1 MEESLRR
8 TAYQNNQFRFNNFQ
22 QENNNY
28 QTLRKNKSRDTL
40 INNQKRQKLKNA
52 LMDRF
57 QRIFGVNANFN
68 IINYEVENFLSQTN
82 LTENDLRILES
93 NLRKKLNIPFDSK
106 TNRNKSLNP
115 NNKTKKNKY
124 NINNNNKL
132 RTQQKNLNNN
142 VNLTMNNNNTTTKIF
157 NPFSNTAN
165 NLTNNNDSTLK
176 NSNTI
181 VLPTI
186 GKKKRGFW
194 DACDPNESRM
204 SGGSDIDNFN
214 EVRLG
219 DKLRE
224 QEMKDFEKINKEEV
238 QKKKKKNQI
247 DYSKYADEWD
257 AINMYNKKMFEEQ
270 KRLEKIKD
278 YQVKQRVKKELD
290 NQIKQKIKKEYE
302 QKLKDD
308 EFDLMEKKHLKKI
321 EELEKQ
327 KALAVKALVIKEKE
341 ERDKQL
347 KDQYIRKR
355 IDILKNKK
363 YERELVEQNKKD
375 ILEDKK
381 AAREKKEAEKRAM
394 EQTIKDNELRKK
406 ILEEQAKKEKEDDI
420 QIMKDHAAVEERKEN
435 ERRAY
440 FNRIE
445 RNANSF
451 MDSAINTVL
460 REQKEKEM
468 EEEEKLRQY
477 NEFKEKMEAEDEYNR
492 LKKIKEGKVNL
503 RNYLDKQ
510 VAYKKLQAQKEHEV
524 DVAQGK
530 VWDKDV
536 KIYNA
541 HEKEVKKIIREM
553 NIRNLKALDEQV
565 KMGKQNVDHGMSE
578 LEKAMN
584 RDILEKAYEME

>member
-1 MEESLRR
+1 L
-8 TAYQNNQFRFNNFQ
+8 
-22 QENNNY
+22 
-28 QTLRKNKSRDTL
+28 
-40 INNQKRQKLKNA
+40 
-52 LMDRF
+52 
-57 QRIFGVNANFN
+57 GVP
-68 IINYEVENFLSQTN
+68 
-82 LTENDLRILES
+82 LES
-93 NLRKKLNIPFDSK
+93 R
-106 TNRNKSLNP
+106 TNRNKSLNQT
-115 NNKTKKNKY
+115 NKNYKSKKNKF
-124 NINNNNKL
+124 NSNNKL
-132 RTQQKNLNNN
+132 RTQQKNLSNNI
-142 VNLTMNNNNTTTKIF
+142 NLTVNNNTNKIF
-157 NPFSNTAN
+157 NPFSLNN
-165 NLTNNNDSTLK
+165 NLNDLTIDNTK

-181 VLPTI
+181 LLPTI

-204 SGGSDIDNFN
+204 SGGSDIDNFD
-214 EVRLG
+214 EARLG

-224 QEMKDFEKINKEEV
+224 QEMNDFAKIAANKEVE
-238 QKKKKKNQI
+238 KKKKKNQI

-302 QKLKDD
+302 QKLKDE

-327 KALAVKALVIKEKE
+327 KALLVKERVLKEKE

-355 IDILKNKK
+355 IDVLKNKK

-375 ILEDKK
+375 ILEDKI
-381 AAREKKEAEKRAM
+381 AAKEKKLAEKRAM
-394 EQTIKDNELRKK
+394 EQTVKDNELRKK

-468 EEEEKLRQY
+468 EEEEQLRKY
-477 NEFKEKMEAEDEYNR
+477 NEFKEKMEAEEEYNR

-510 VAYKKLQAQKEHEV
+510 VAYKKKQAEKEHEV

-536 KIYNA
+536 KIYNE

-584 RDILEKAYEME
+584 KDILDKAYEME

>member
-22 QENNNY
+22 QGTNNN

-82 LTENDLRILES
+82 LTENDLRILEA
-93 NLRKKLNIPFDSK
+93 NLRQKLNIPFESK

-115 NNKTKKNKY
+115 NNRTKKNRY
-124 NINNNNKL
+124 NNTNKL
-132 RTQQKNLNNN
+132 KTQQKNLNN
-142 VNLTMNNNNTTTKIF
+142 LTVNNNNTTNKIF
-157 NPFSNTAN
+157 NPFSNTSN
-165 NLTNNNDSTLK
+165 NLVNDNESTLK

-181 VLPTI
+181 VLPSI

-224 QEMKDFEKINKEEV
+224 QEMKDFEKIAENKEV

-302 QKLKDD
+302 QKLKDE

-327 KALAVKALVIKEKE
+327 KAEKVKALVIKEKE

-381 AAREKKEAEKRAM
+381 AAKEKKEAEKRAM

-460 REQKEKEM
+460 REQREKEM
-468 EEEEKLRQY
+468 EEEEQLRKY

-492 LKKIKEGKVNL
+492 LKRIKEGKVNL

-510 VAYKKLQAQKEHEV
+510 VAYKKLQAKKEHEI

-536 KIYNA
+536 KIYNE

-584 RDILEKAYEME
+584 RDILEKAYDME

>member
-22 QENNNY
+22 QGNNN

-57 QRIFGVNANFN
+57 QRIFGANANFN

-82 LTENDLRILES
+82 LTENDLRILEA
-93 NLRKKLNIPFDSK
+93 NLRKKLNIPFESK

-115 NNKTKKNKY
+115 NNNKTKKNRY
-124 NINNNNKL
+124 NNTNKL
-132 RTQQKNLNNN
+132 RTQQKNLSNNI
-142 VNLTMNNNNTTTKIF
+142 NLTVNSNNTTNKIF
-157 NPFSNTAN
+157 NPFSNTSN
-165 NLTNNNDSTLK
+165 NIINDNESK

-181 VLPTI
+181 ILPSI

-224 QEMKDFEKINKEEV
+224 QEMKDFEKIAENKEF

-302 QKLKDD
+302 QKLKDE

-327 KALAVKALVIKEKE
+327 KAEKVKALVIKEKE

-381 AAREKKEAEKRAM
+381 AAKEKKEAEKRAM

-460 REQKEKEM
+460 REQREKEM
-468 EEEEKLRQY
+468 EEEEQLRKY

-492 LKKIKEGKVNL
+492 LKRIKEGKVNL

-510 VAYKKLQAQKEHEV
+510 VAYKKLQAKKEHEI

-536 KIYNA
+536 KIYNE

-584 RDILEKAYEME
+584 RDILEKAYDME

>member
-1 MEESLRR
+1 
-8 TAYQNNQFRFNNFQ
+8 
-22 QENNNY
+22 
-28 QTLRKNKSRDTL
+28 
-40 INNQKRQKLKNA
+40 
-52 LMDRF
+52 
-57 QRIFGVNANFN
+57 
-68 IINYEVENFLSQTN
+68 
-82 LTENDLRILES
+82 
-93 NLRKKLNIPFDSK
+93 
-106 TNRNKSLNP
+106 
-115 NNKTKKNKY
+115 
-124 NINNNNKL
+124 
-132 RTQQKNLNNN
+132 
-142 VNLTMNNNNTTTKIF
+142 
-157 NPFSNTAN
+157 
-165 NLTNNNDSTLK
+165 
-176 NSNTI
+176 
-181 VLPTI
+181 
-186 GKKKRGFW
+186 
-194 DACDPNESRM
+194 
-204 SGGSDIDNFN
+204 
-214 EVRLG
+214 
-219 DKLRE
+219 
-224 QEMKDFEKINKEEV
+224 
-238 QKKKKKNQI
+238 
-247 DYSKYADEWD
+247 
-257 AINMYNKKMFEEQ
+257 MYNKKMFEEQ

-308 EFDLMEKKHLKKI
+308 EFNLMEKKHLQKI

-327 KALAVKALVIKEKE
+327 KAEAVKALVIKEKE

-381 AAREKKEAEKRAM
+381 AAKEKKEAEKRAM

-460 REQKEKEM
+460 REQREKEM
-468 EEEEKLRQY
+468 EEEEQLRKY

-492 LKKIKEGKVNL
+492 LKRIKEGKVNL

-510 VAYKKLQAQKEHEV
+510 VAYKKLQAKKEHEI

-536 KIYNA
+536 KIYNE

-584 RDILEKAYEME
+584 RDILEKAYDME

>member
-1 MEESLRR
+1 M
-8 TAYQNNQFRFNNFQ
+8 
-22 QENNNY
+22 
-28 QTLRKNKSRDTL
+28 
-40 INNQKRQKLKNA
+40 
-52 LMDRF
+52 
-57 QRIFGVNANFN
+57 
-68 IINYEVENFLSQTN
+68 
-82 LTENDLRILES
+82 
-93 NLRKKLNIPFDSK
+93 
-106 TNRNKSLNP
+106 
-115 NNKTKKNKY
+115 
-124 NINNNNKL
+124 
-132 RTQQKNLNNN
+132 
-142 VNLTMNNNNTTTKIF
+142 
-157 NPFSNTAN
+157 
-165 NLTNNNDSTLK
+165 
-176 NSNTI
+176 
-181 VLPTI
+181 
-186 GKKKRGFW
+186 
-194 DACDPNESRM
+194 DACEPNESRM

-224 QEMKDFEKINKEEV
+224 QEMKDFEKIAENKEF

-290 NQIKQKIKKEYE
+290 NQIQQKIKKEYE

-308 EFDLMEKKHLKKI
+308 EFNLMEKKHLQKI

-327 KALAVKALVIKEKE
+327 KAEAVKALVIKEKE

-381 AAREKKEAEKRAM
+381 AAKEKKEAEKRAM

-460 REQKEKEM
+460 REQREKEM
-468 EEEEKLRQY
+468 EEEEQLRKY

-492 LKKIKEGKVNL
+492 LKRIKEGKVNL

-510 VAYKKLQAQKEHEV
+510 VAYKKLQAKKEHEI

-536 KIYNA
+536 KIYNE

-584 RDILEKAYEME
+584 RDILEKAYDME

>member
-22 QENNNY
+22 QGTNNN

-57 QRIFGVNANFN
+57 QRIFGAKANFN

-82 LTENDLRILES
+82 LTENDLRILEA
-93 NLRKKLNIPFDSK
+93 NLRKKLNIPFESK

-115 NNKTKKNKY
+115 NNKTKKNRY
-124 NINNNNKL
+124 NNTNKL
-132 RTQQKNLNNN
+132 RTQQKNLSNNI
-142 VNLTMNNNNTTTKIF
+142 NLTVNNNNTTNKIF
-157 NPFSNTAN
+157 NPFSNTSN
-165 NLTNNNDSTLK
+165 NIVNDNESK

-181 VLPTI
+181 ILPSI

-224 QEMKDFEKINKEEV
+224 QEMKDFEKIAENKEF

-302 QKLKDD
+302 QKLKDE

-327 KALAVKALVIKEKE
+327 KAEKVKALVIKEKE

-381 AAREKKEAEKRAM
+381 AAKEKKEAEKRAM

-460 REQKEKEM
+460 REQREKEM
-468 EEEEKLRQY
+468 EEEEQLRKY

-492 LKKIKEGKVNL
+492 LKRIKEGKVNL

-510 VAYKKLQAQKEHEV
+510 VAYKKLQAKKEHEI

-536 KIYNA
+536 KIYNE

-584 RDILEKAYEME
+584 RDILEKAYDME

>member
-8 TAYQNNQFRFNNFQ
+8 TAYQNNQFRYNNFQ
-22 QENNNY
+22 QGNNIN

-57 QRIFGVNANFN
+57 QRIFGAANFN

-93 NLRKKLNIPFDSK
+93 NLRKKLGVPFDSK

-115 NNKTKKNKY
+115 NNKTKNNKF
-124 NINNNNKL
+124 NINNNKL
-132 RTQQKNLNNN
+132 RTQQKNLSNNI
-142 VNLTMNNNNTTTKIF
+142 NLTVNNNTTTNKIF
-157 NPFSNTAN
+157 NPFKND
-165 NLTNNNDSTLK
+165 LTNNNDSTLN
-176 NSNTI
+176 NSNTV

-308 EFDLMEKKHLKKI
+308 EFNLMEKKHLKKI

-327 KALAVKALVIKEKE
+327 KALALKELVKKEKE

-451 MDSAINTVL
+451 MDSAIKTVL
-460 REQKEKEM
+460 KEQKEKEM
-468 EEEEKLRQY
+468 EEEEQLRKY

-510 VAYKKLQAQKEHEV
+510 VAFKKLQAKKEHEV

-536 KIYNA
+536 KIYNE

-578 LEKAMN
+578 SEKAMN

>member
-22 QENNNY
+22 QGNNN

-57 QRIFGVNANFN
+57 QRIFGAKANFN

-82 LTENDLRILES
+82 LTENDLRILEA
-93 NLRKKLNIPFDSK
+93 NLRKKLNIPFESK

-115 NNKTKKNKY
+115 NNNKTKKNRY
-124 NINNNNKL
+124 NNTNKL
-132 RTQQKNLNNN
+132 RTQQKNLSNNI
-142 VNLTMNNNNTTTKIF
+142 NLTVNSNNTTNKIF
-157 NPFSNTAN
+157 NPFSNTSN
-165 NLTNNNDSTLK
+165 NIVNDNESTLK

-181 VLPTI
+181 ILPSI

-224 QEMKDFEKINKEEV
+224 QEMKDFEKIAENKEF

-308 EFDLMEKKHLKKI
+308 EFNLMEKKHLQKI

-327 KALAVKALVIKEKE
+327 KAEAVKALVIKEKE

-381 AAREKKEAEKRAM
+381 AAKEKKEAEKRAM

-460 REQKEKEM
+460 REQREKEM
-468 EEEEKLRQY
+468 EEEEQLRKY

-492 LKKIKEGKVNL
+492 LKRIKEGKVNL

-510 VAYKKLQAQKEHEV
+510 VAYKKLQAKKEHEI

-536 KIYNA
+536 KIYNE

-584 RDILEKAYEME
+584 RDILEKAYDME

>member
-22 QENNNY
+22 QGNNN
-28 QTLRKNKSRDTL
+28 QTLIKNKSRDTL

-57 QRIFGVNANFN
+57 QRIFGANANFN

-82 LTENDLRILES
+82 LTENDLRILEA
-93 NLRKKLNIPFDSK
+93 NLRKKLNIPFESK

-115 NNKTKKNKY
+115 NNNKTKKNRY
-124 NINNNNKL
+124 NNTNKL
-132 RTQQKNLNNN
+132 RTQQKNLSNNI
-142 VNLTMNNNNTTTKIF
+142 NLTVNNNNTTNKIF
-157 NPFSNTAN
+157 NPFSNTSN
-165 NLTNNNDSTLK
+165 NIINDNESK

-181 VLPTI
+181 ILPSI

-224 QEMKDFEKINKEEV
+224 QEMKDFEKIAENKEV

-302 QKLKDD
+302 QKLKDE

-327 KALAVKALVIKEKE
+327 KAEKVKALVIKEKE

-381 AAREKKEAEKRAM
+381 AAKEKKEAEKRAM

-460 REQKEKEM
+460 REQREKEM
-468 EEEEKLRQY
+468 EEEEQLRKY

-492 LKKIKEGKVNL
+492 LKRIKEGKVNL

-510 VAYKKLQAQKEHEV
+510 VAYKKLQAKKEHEV

-536 KIYNA
+536 KIYNE

-578 LEKAMN
+578 SEKAMN

>member
-8 TAYQNNQFRFNNFQ
+8 TAYQNNQFRYNNFQ
-22 QENNNY
+22 QGNNIN

-57 QRIFGVNANFN
+57 QRIFGAANFN

-93 NLRKKLNIPFDSK
+93 NLRKKLGVPFDSK

-115 NNKTKKNKY
+115 NNKTKNNKF
-124 NINNNNKL
+124 NINNNKL
-132 RTQQKNLNNN
+132 RTQQKNLSNNI
-142 VNLTMNNNNTTTKIF
+142 NLTVNNNTTTNKIF
-157 NPFSNTAN
+157 NPFKND
-165 NLTNNNDSTLK
+165 LTNNNDSTLN
-176 NSNTI
+176 NSNTV

-308 EFDLMEKKHLKKI
+308 EFNLMEKKHLKKI

-327 KALAVKALVIKEKE
+327 KALALKELVKKEKE

-460 REQKEKEM
+460 REQREKEM
-468 EEEEKLRQY
+468 EEEEQLRKY

-510 VAYKKLQAQKEHEV
+510 VAFKKLQAKKEHEV

-536 KIYNA
+536 KIYNE

-578 LEKAMN
+578 SEKAMN

>member
-22 QENNNY
+22 QGTNNN

-82 LTENDLRILES
+82 LTENDLRILEA
-93 NLRKKLNIPFDSK
+93 NLRKKLNIPFESK

-115 NNKTKKNKY
+115 NNRTKKNRY
-124 NINNNNKL
+124 NNTNKL
-132 RTQQKNLNNN
+132 KTQQKNLNN
-142 VNLTMNNNNTTTKIF
+142 LTVNNNNTTNKIF
-157 NPFSNTAN
+157 NPFSNTSN
-165 NLTNNNDSTLK
+165 NLVNDNESTLK

-181 VLPTI
+181 VLPSI

-224 QEMKDFEKINKEEV
+224 QEMKDFEKIAENKEF

-302 QKLKDD
+302 QKLKDE

-327 KALAVKALVIKEKE
+327 KAEKVKALVIKEKE

-381 AAREKKEAEKRAM
+381 AAKEKKEAEKRAM

-460 REQKEKEM
+460 REQREKEM
-468 EEEEKLRQY
+468 EEEEQLRKY

-492 LKKIKEGKVNL
+492 LKRIKEGKVNL

-510 VAYKKLQAQKEHEV
+510 VAYKKLQAKKEHEI

-536 KIYNA
+536 KIYNE

-584 RDILEKAYEME
+584 RDILEKAYDME

>member
-22 QENNNY
+22 QGTNNN

-82 LTENDLRILES
+82 LTENDLRILEA
-93 NLRKKLNIPFDSK
+93 NLRQKLNIPFESK

-115 NNKTKKNKY
+115 NNRTKKNRY
-124 NINNNNKL
+124 NNTNKL
-132 RTQQKNLNNN
+132 KTQQKNLNNN
-142 VNLTMNNNNTTTKIF
+142 INLTVNNNNTTNKIF
-157 NPFSNTAN
+157 NPFSNTSN
-165 NLTNNNDSTLK
+165 NLVNDNESTLK

-181 VLPTI
+181 VLPSI

-224 QEMKDFEKINKEEV
+224 QEMKDFEKIAENKEV

-302 QKLKDD
+302 QKLKDE

-327 KALAVKALVIKEKE
+327 KAEKVKALVIKEKE

-381 AAREKKEAEKRAM
+381 AAKEKKEAEKRAM

-460 REQKEKEM
+460 REQREKEM
-468 EEEEKLRQY
+468 EEEEQLRKY

-492 LKKIKEGKVNL
+492 LKRIKEGKVNL

-510 VAYKKLQAQKEHEV
+510 VAYKKLQAKKEHEI

-536 KIYNA
+536 KIYNE

-584 RDILEKAYEME
+584 RDILEKAYDME

>member
-1 MEESLRR
+1 
-8 TAYQNNQFRFNNFQ
+8 
-22 QENNNY
+22 
-28 QTLRKNKSRDTL
+28 
-40 INNQKRQKLKNA
+40 
-52 LMDRF
+52 
-57 QRIFGVNANFN
+57 
-68 IINYEVENFLSQTN
+68 
-82 LTENDLRILES
+82 
-93 NLRKKLNIPFDSK
+93 
-106 TNRNKSLNP
+106 
-115 NNKTKKNKY
+115 
-124 NINNNNKL
+124 
-132 RTQQKNLNNN
+132 
-142 VNLTMNNNNTTTKIF
+142 
-157 NPFSNTAN
+157 
-165 NLTNNNDSTLK
+165 
-176 NSNTI
+176 
-181 VLPTI
+181 
-186 GKKKRGFW
+186 
-194 DACDPNESRM
+194 M

-224 QEMKDFEKINKEEV
+224 QEMKDFEKIAENKEV

-302 QKLKDD
+302 QKLKDE

-327 KALAVKALVIKEKE
+327 KAEKVKALVIKEKE

-381 AAREKKEAEKRAM
+381 AAKEKKEAEKRAM

-460 REQKEKEM
+460 REQREKEM
-468 EEEEKLRQY
+468 EEEEQLRKY

-492 LKKIKEGKVNL
+492 LKRIKEGKVNL

-510 VAYKKLQAQKEHEV
+510 VAYKKLQAKKEHEI

-536 KIYNA
+536 KIYNE

-584 RDILEKAYEME
+584 RDILEKAYDME

>member
-22 QENNNY
+22 QGNNN

-40 INNQKRQKLKNA
+40 ISNQKRQKLKNA

-57 QRIFGVNANFN
+57 QRIFGANANFN

-82 LTENDLRILES
+82 LTENDLRILEA
-93 NLRKKLNIPFDSK
+93 NLRKKLNIPFESK

-115 NNKTKKNKY
+115 NNNKTKKNRY
-124 NINNNNKL
+124 NNTNKL
-132 RTQQKNLNNN
+132 RTQQKNLSNNI
-142 VNLTMNNNNTTTKIF
+142 NLTVNNNNTTNKIF
-157 NPFSNTAN
+157 NPFSNTSN
-165 NLTNNNDSTLK
+165 NIVNDNESK

-181 VLPTI
+181 ILPSI

-224 QEMKDFEKINKEEV
+224 QEMKDFEKIAENKEF

-308 EFDLMEKKHLKKI
+308 EFNLMEKKHLQKI

-327 KALAVKALVIKEKE
+327 KAEAVKALVIKEKE

-381 AAREKKEAEKRAM
+381 AAKEKKEAEKRAM

-460 REQKEKEM
+460 REQREKEM
-468 EEEEKLRQY
+468 EEEEQLRKY

-492 LKKIKEGKVNL
+492 LKRIKEGKVNL

-510 VAYKKLQAQKEHEV
+510 VAYKKLQAKKEHEI

-536 KIYNA
+536 KIYNE

-584 RDILEKAYEME
+584 RDILEKAYDME

>member
-8 TAYQNNQFRFNNFQ
+8 TAYQNNQFRYNNFQ
-22 QENNNY
+22 QGNNIN

-57 QRIFGVNANFN
+57 QRIFGAANFN

-93 NLRKKLNIPFDSK
+93 NLRKKLGVPFDSK

-115 NNKTKKNKY
+115 NNKTKNNKF
-124 NINNNNKL
+124 NINNNKL
-132 RTQQKNLNNN
+132 RTQQKNLSNNI
-142 VNLTMNNNNTTTKIF
+142 NLTVNNNTTTNKIF
-157 NPFSNTAN
+157 NPFKND
-165 NLTNNNDSTLK
+165 LTNNNDSTLN
-176 NSNTI
+176 NSNTV

-302 QKLKDD
+302 QKLKED
-308 EFDLMEKKHLKKI
+308 EFNLMEKKHLKKI

-327 KALAVKALVIKEKE
+327 KALALKELVKKEKE

-451 MDSAINTVL
+451 MDSAIKTVL
-460 REQKEKEM
+460 KEQKEKEM
-468 EEEEKLRQY
+468 EEEEQLRKY

-510 VAYKKLQAQKEHEV
+510 VAFKKLQAKKEHEV

-536 KIYNA
+536 KIYNE

-578 LEKAMN
+578 SEKAMN

>member
-22 QENNNY
+22 QGNNN

-82 LTENDLRILES
+82 LTENDLRILEA
-93 NLRKKLNIPFDSK
+93 NLRKKLNIPFESK

-115 NNKTKKNKY
+115 NNRTKKNRY
-124 NINNNNKL
+124 NNTNKL
-132 RTQQKNLNNN
+132 KTQQKNNI
-142 VNLTMNNNNTTTKIF
+142 NLTVNNNNTTNKIF
-157 NPFSNTAN
+157 NPFSNTSN
-165 NLTNNNDSTLK
+165 NLVNDNESTLK

-181 VLPTI
+181 VLPSI

-224 QEMKDFEKINKEEV
+224 QEMKDFEKIAENKEF

-302 QKLKDD
+302 QKLKDE

-327 KALAVKALVIKEKE
+327 KAEKVKALVIKEKE

-381 AAREKKEAEKRAM
+381 AAKEKKEAEKRAM

-460 REQKEKEM
+460 REQREKEM
-468 EEEEKLRQY
+468 EEEEQLRKY

-492 LKKIKEGKVNL
+492 LKRIKEGKVNL

-510 VAYKKLQAQKEHEV
+510 VAYKKLQAKKEHEI

-536 KIYNA
+536 KIYNE

-584 RDILEKAYEME
+584 RDILEKAYDME

>member
-22 QENNNY
+22 QGNNN

-57 QRIFGVNANFN
+57 QRIFGAKANFN

-82 LTENDLRILES
+82 LTENDLRILEA
-93 NLRKKLNIPFDSK
+93 NLRKKLNIPFESK

-115 NNKTKKNKY
+115 NNNKTKKNRY
-124 NINNNNKL
+124 NNTNKL
-132 RTQQKNLNNN
+132 RTQQKNLSNNI
-142 VNLTMNNNNTTTKIF
+142 NLTVNNNNTTNKIF
-157 NPFSNTAN
+157 NPFSNTSN
-165 NLTNNNDSTLK
+165 NIVNDNESK

-181 VLPTI
+181 ILPSI

-224 QEMKDFEKINKEEV
+224 QEMKDFEKIAENKEF

-308 EFDLMEKKHLKKI
+308 EFNLMEKKHLQKI

-327 KALAVKALVIKEKE
+327 KAEAVKALVIKEKE

-381 AAREKKEAEKRAM
+381 AAKEKKEAEKRAM

-460 REQKEKEM
+460 REQREKEM
-468 EEEEKLRQY
+468 EEEEQLRKY

-492 LKKIKEGKVNL
+492 LKRIKEGKVNL

-510 VAYKKLQAQKEHEV
+510 VAYKKLQAKKEHEI

-536 KIYNA
+536 KIYNE

-584 RDILEKAYEME
+584 RDILEKAYDME

>member
-22 QENNNY
+22 QGNNN

-57 QRIFGVNANFN
+57 QRIFGANANFN

-82 LTENDLRILES
+82 LTENDLRILEA
-93 NLRKKLNIPFDSK
+93 NLRKKLNIPFESK

-115 NNKTKKNKY
+115 NNKTKKNRY
-124 NINNNNKL
+124 NNTNKL
-132 RTQQKNLNNN
+132 RTQQKNLSNNI
-142 VNLTMNNNNTTTKIF
+142 NLTVNNNNTTNKIF
-157 NPFSNTAN
+157 NPFSNTSN
-165 NLTNNNDSTLK
+165 NIVNDNESK

-181 VLPTI
+181 ILPSI

-224 QEMKDFEKINKEEV
+224 QEMKDFEKIAENKEF

-308 EFDLMEKKHLKKI
+308 EFNLMEKKHLQKI

-327 KALAVKALVIKEKE
+327 KAEAVKALVIKEKE

-381 AAREKKEAEKRAM
+381 AAKEKKEAEKRAM

-460 REQKEKEM
+460 REQREKEM
-468 EEEEKLRQY
+468 EEEEQLRKY

-492 LKKIKEGKVNL
+492 LKRIKEGKVNL

-510 VAYKKLQAQKEHEV
+510 VAYKKLQAKKEHEI

-536 KIYNA
+536 KIYNE

-584 RDILEKAYEME
+584 RDILEKAYDME

>member
-22 QENNNY
+22 QGTNNN

-82 LTENDLRILES
+82 LTENDLRILEA
-93 NLRKKLNIPFDSK
+93 NLRQKLNIPFKSN

-115 NNKTKKNKY
+115 NNRTKKNRY
-124 NINNNNKL
+124 NNTNKL
-132 RTQQKNLNNN
+132 KTQQKNLNN
-142 VNLTMNNNNTTTKIF
+142 LTVNNNNTTNKIF
-157 NPFSNTAN
+157 NPFSNTSN
-165 NLTNNNDSTLK
+165 NLINDNESTLK

-181 VLPTI
+181 VLPSI

-224 QEMKDFEKINKEEV
+224 QEMKDFEKIAENKEV

-302 QKLKDD
+302 QKLKDE

-327 KALAVKALVIKEKE
+327 KAEKVKALVIKEKE

-381 AAREKKEAEKRAM
+381 AAKEKKEAEKRAM

-460 REQKEKEM
+460 REQREKEM
-468 EEEEKLRQY
+468 EEEEQLRKY

-492 LKKIKEGKVNL
+492 LKRIKEGKVNL

-510 VAYKKLQAQKEHEV
+510 VAYKKLQAKKEHEI

-536 KIYNA
+536 KIYNE

-565 KMGKQNVDHGMSE
+565 KMGKQNVDHGMSK

-584 RDILEKAYEME
+584 RDILEKAYDME

>member
-22 QENNNY
+22 QGTNNN

-82 LTENDLRILES
+82 LTENDLRILEA
-93 NLRKKLNIPFDSK
+93 NLRQKLNIPFESK

-115 NNKTKKNKY
+115 NNRTKKNRY
-124 NINNNNKL
+124 NNTNKL
-132 RTQQKNLNNN
+132 KTQQKNLNNN
-142 VNLTMNNNNTTTKIF
+142 INLTVNNNNTTNKIF
-157 NPFSNTAN
+157 NPFSNTSN
-165 NLTNNNDSTLK
+165 NLINENESTLK

-181 VLPTI
+181 VLPSI

-224 QEMKDFEKINKEEV
+224 QEMKDFEKIAENKEV

-308 EFDLMEKKHLKKI
+308 EFNLMEKKHLQKI

-327 KALAVKALVIKEKE
+327 KAEAVKALVIKEKE

-381 AAREKKEAEKRAM
+381 AAKEKKEAEKRAM

-460 REQKEKEM
+460 REQREKEM
-468 EEEEKLRQY
+468 EEEEQLRKY

-492 LKKIKEGKVNL
+492 LKRIKEGKVNL

-510 VAYKKLQAQKEHEV
+510 VAYKKLQAKKEHEI

-536 KIYNA
+536 KIYNE

-578 LEKAMN
+578 SEKAMN

>member
-22 QENNNY
+22 QGNNN

-57 QRIFGVNANFN
+57 QRIFGANANFN

-82 LTENDLRILES
+82 LTENDLRILEA
-93 NLRKKLNIPFDSK
+93 NLRKKLNIPFESK

-115 NNKTKKNKY
+115 NNKTKKNRY
-124 NINNNNKL
+124 NNTNKL
-132 RTQQKNLNNN
+132 RTQQKNLSNNI
-142 VNLTMNNNNTTTKIF
+142 NLTVNNNNTTNKIF
-157 NPFSNTAN
+157 NPFSNTSN
-165 NLTNNNDSTLK
+165 NIVNDNESTLK

-181 VLPTI
+181 ILPSI

-224 QEMKDFEKINKEEV
+224 QEMKDFEKIAENKEF

-308 EFDLMEKKHLKKI
+308 EFNLMEKKHLQKI

-327 KALAVKALVIKEKE
+327 KAEAVKALVIKEKE

-381 AAREKKEAEKRAM
+381 AAKEKKEAEKRAM

-460 REQKEKEM
+460 REQREKEM
-468 EEEEKLRQY
+468 EEEEQLRKY

-492 LKKIKEGKVNL
+492 LKRIKEGKVNL

-510 VAYKKLQAQKEHEV
+510 VAYKKLQAKKEHEI

-536 KIYNA
+536 KIYNE

-584 RDILEKAYEME
+584 RDILEKAYDME

>member
-22 QENNNY
+22 QGNNN

-57 QRIFGVNANFN
+57 QRIFGANANFN

-82 LTENDLRILES
+82 LTENDLRILEA
-93 NLRKKLNIPFDSK
+93 NLRKKLNIPFESK

-115 NNKTKKNKY
+115 NNKTKKNRY
-124 NINNNNKL
+124 NNTNKL
-132 RTQQKNLNNN
+132 RTQQKNLSNNI
-142 VNLTMNNNNTTTKIF
+142 NLTVNNNNTTNKIF
-157 NPFSNTAN
+157 NPFSNTSN
-165 NLTNNNDSTLK
+165 NIVNDNESK

-181 VLPTI
+181 ILPSI

-224 QEMKDFEKINKEEV
+224 QEMKDFEKIAENKEF

-308 EFDLMEKKHLKKI
+308 EFNLMEKKHLQKI

-327 KALAVKALVIKEKE
+327 KAEAVKALVIK
-341 ERDKQL
+341 
-347 KDQYIRKR
+347 
-355 IDILKNKK
+355 
-363 YERELVEQNKKD
+363 
-375 ILEDKK
+375 
-381 AAREKKEAEKRAM
+381 
-394 EQTIKDNELRKK
+394 
-406 ILEEQAKKEKEDDI
+406 
-420 QIMKDHAAVEERKEN
+420 
-435 ERRAY
+435 
-440 FNRIE
+440 
-445 RNANSF
+445 
-451 MDSAINTVL
+451 
-460 REQKEKEM
+460 
-468 EEEEKLRQY
+468 
-477 NEFKEKMEAEDEYNR
+477 
-492 LKKIKEGKVNL
+492 
-503 RNYLDKQ
+503 
-510 VAYKKLQAQKEHEV
+510 
-524 DVAQGK
+524 
-530 VWDKDV
+530 
-536 KIYNA
+536 
-541 HEKEVKKIIREM
+541 
-553 NIRNLKALDEQV
+553 
-565 KMGKQNVDHGMSE
+565 
-578 LEKAMN
+578 
-584 RDILEKAYEME
+584 

>member
-22 QENNNY
+22 QGNNN

-57 QRIFGVNANFN
+57 QRIFGANANFN

-82 LTENDLRILES
+82 LTENDLRILEA
-93 NLRKKLNIPFDSK
+93 NLRKKLNIPFESK

-115 NNKTKKNKY
+115 NNNKTKKNRY
-124 NINNNNKL
+124 NNTNKL
-132 RTQQKNLNNN
+132 RTQQKNLSNNI
-142 VNLTMNNNNTTTKIF
+142 NLTVNNNNTTNKIF
-157 NPFSNTAN
+157 NPFSNTSN
-165 NLTNNNDSTLK
+165 NIVNDNESK

-181 VLPTI
+181 ILPSI

-224 QEMKDFEKINKEEV
+224 QEMKDFEKIAENKEF

-247 DYSKYADEWD
+247 DYSKYADERD

-308 EFDLMEKKHLKKI
+308 EFNLMEKKHLQKI

-327 KALAVKALVIKEKE
+327 KAEAVKALVIKEKE

-381 AAREKKEAEKRAM
+381 AAKEKKEAEKRAM

-460 REQKEKEM
+460 REQREKEM
-468 EEEEKLRQY
+468 EEEEQLRKY

-492 LKKIKEGKVNL
+492 LKRIKEGKVNL

-510 VAYKKLQAQKEHEV
+510 VAYKKLQAKKEHEI

-536 KIYNA
+536 KIYNE

-584 RDILEKAYEME
+584 RDILEKAYDME

>member
-22 QENNNY
+22 QGNNN

-57 QRIFGVNANFN
+57 QRIFGAKANFN

-82 LTENDLRILES
+82 LTENDLRILEA
-93 NLRKKLNIPFDSK
+93 NLRKKLNIPFESK

-115 NNKTKKNKY
+115 NNKTKKNRY
-124 NINNNNKL
+124 NNTNKL
-132 RTQQKNLNNN
+132 RTQQKNLSNNI
-142 VNLTMNNNNTTTKIF
+142 NLTVNNNNTTNKIF
-157 NPFSNTAN
+157 NPFSNTSN
-165 NLTNNNDSTLK
+165 NIVNDNESK

-181 VLPTI
+181 ILPSI

-224 QEMKDFEKINKEEV
+224 QEMKDFEKIAENKEF

-308 EFDLMEKKHLKKI
+308 EFNLMEKKHLQKI

-327 KALAVKALVIKEKE
+327 KAEAVKALVIKEKE

-381 AAREKKEAEKRAM
+381 AAKEKKEAEKRAM

-460 REQKEKEM
+460 REQREKEM
-468 EEEEKLRQY
+468 EEEEQLRKY

-492 LKKIKEGKVNL
+492 LKRIKEGKVNL

-510 VAYKKLQAQKEHEV
+510 VAYKKLQAKKEHEI

-536 KIYNA
+536 KIYNE

-584 RDILEKAYEME
+584 RDILEKAYDME

>member
-22 QENNNY
+22 QGNNN

-57 QRIFGVNANFN
+57 QRIFGANANFN

-82 LTENDLRILES
+82 LTENDLRILEA
-93 NLRKKLNIPFDSK
+93 NLRKKLNIPFESK
-106 TNRNKSLNP
+106 SNRNKSLNP
-115 NNKTKKNKY
+115 NNKTKKNRY
-124 NINNNNKL
+124 NNTNKL
-132 RTQQKNLNNN
+132 RTQQKNLSNNI
-142 VNLTMNNNNTTTKIF
+142 NLTVNNNNTTNKIF
-157 NPFSNTAN
+157 NPFSNTSN
-165 NLTNNNDSTLK
+165 NIVNDNESK

-181 VLPTI
+181 ILPSI

-194 DACDPNESRM
+194 EACDPNESRM

-224 QEMKDFEKINKEEV
+224 QEMKDFEKIAENKEF

-308 EFDLMEKKHLKKI
+308 EFNLMEKKHLQKI

-327 KALAVKALVIKEKE
+327 KAEAVKALVIKEKE

-381 AAREKKEAEKRAM
+381 AAKEKKEAEKRAM

-460 REQKEKEM
+460 REQREKEM
-468 EEEEKLRQY
+468 EEEEQLRKY

-492 LKKIKEGKVNL
+492 LKRIKEGKVNL

-510 VAYKKLQAQKEHEV
+510 VAYKKLQAKKEHEI

-536 KIYNA
+536 KIYNE

-584 RDILEKAYEME
+584 RDILEKAYDME

>member
-8 TAYQNNQFRFNNFQ
+8 TAYQNNQFRYNNFQ
-22 QENNNY
+22 QGNNIN

-57 QRIFGVNANFN
+57 QRIFGAANFN

-82 LTENDLRILES
+82 LTENDLRILEA
-93 NLRKKLNIPFDSK
+93 NLRKKLNIPFESK

-115 NNKTKKNKY
+115 NNKTKNNKF
-124 NINNNNKL
+124 NINNNKL
-132 RTQQKNLNNN
+132 RTQQKNLSNNI
-142 VNLTMNNNNTTTKIF
+142 NLTVNNNTTTNKIF
-157 NPFSNTAN
+157 NPFKND
-165 NLTNNNDSTLK
+165 LTNNNDSTLN
-176 NSNTI
+176 NSNTV

-308 EFDLMEKKHLKKI
+308 EFNLMEKKHLKKI

-327 KALAVKALVIKEKE
+327 KALALKELVKKEKE

-460 REQKEKEM
+460 REQREKEM
-468 EEEEKLRQY
+468 EEEEQLRKY

-492 LKKIKEGKVNL
+492 LKRIKEGKVNL

-510 VAYKKLQAQKEHEV
+510 VAYKKLQAKKEHEI

-536 KIYNA
+536 KIYNE

-553 NIRNLKALDEQV
+553 NIRNLKALDELV
-565 KMGKQNVDHGMSE
+565 KIGKGNVEHGMSE
-578 LEKAMN
+578 NEKLMN
-584 RDILEKAYEME
+584 REILEKAYE

>member
-115 NNKTKKNKY
+115 NNKTKKNKF

-132 RTQQKNLNNN
+132 RTQQKNLSNN
-142 VNLTMNNNNTTTKIF
+142 VNLTVNNNTTNKIF

-165 NLTNNNDSTLK
+165 NLTNNNDSTLN

-308 EFDLMEKKHLKKI
+308 EFDLLEKKHLKKI

-435 ERRAY
+435 ERREY

-468 EEEEKLRQY
+468 EEEEQLRKY

-492 LKKIKEGKVNL
+492 LKRIKEGKVNL

-510 VAYKKLQAQKEHEV
+510 VAYKKLQAKKEHEV

-536 KIYNA
+536 KIYNE
-541 HEKEVKKIIREM
+541 HEKEVKRVIREM

>member
-1 MEESLRR
+1 
-8 TAYQNNQFRFNNFQ
+8 
-22 QENNNY
+22 
-28 QTLRKNKSRDTL
+28 
-40 INNQKRQKLKNA
+40 
-52 LMDRF
+52 
-57 QRIFGVNANFN
+57 
-68 IINYEVENFLSQTN
+68 
-82 LTENDLRILES
+82 
-93 NLRKKLNIPFDSK
+93 
-106 TNRNKSLNP
+106 
-115 NNKTKKNKY
+115 
-124 NINNNNKL
+124 
-132 RTQQKNLNNN
+132 
-142 VNLTMNNNNTTTKIF
+142 
-157 NPFSNTAN
+157 
-165 NLTNNNDSTLK
+165 
-176 NSNTI
+176 
-181 VLPTI
+181 
-186 GKKKRGFW
+186 
-194 DACDPNESRM
+194 M

-224 QEMKDFEKINKEEV
+224 QEMKDFEKIAENKEF

-308 EFDLMEKKHLKKI
+308 EFNLMEKKHLQKI

-327 KALAVKALVIKEKE
+327 KAEAVKALVIKEKE

-381 AAREKKEAEKRAM
+381 AAKEKKEAEKRAM

-460 REQKEKEM
+460 REQREKEM
-468 EEEEKLRQY
+468 EEEEQLRKY

-492 LKKIKEGKVNL
+492 LKRIKEGKVNL

-510 VAYKKLQAQKEHEV
+510 VAYKKLQAKKEHEI

-536 KIYNA
+536 KIYNE

-584 RDILEKAYEME
+584 RDILEKAYDME

>member
-22 QENNNY
+22 QGNNN

-57 QRIFGVNANFN
+57 QRIFGANANFN

-82 LTENDLRILES
+82 LTENDLRILEA
-93 NLRKKLNIPFDSK
+93 NLRKKLNIPFESK

-115 NNKTKKNKY
+115 NNKTKKNRY
-124 NINNNNKL
+124 NNTNKL
-132 RTQQKNLNNN
+132 RTQQKNLSNNI
-142 VNLTMNNNNTTTKIF
+142 NLTVNNNNTTNKIF
-157 NPFSNTAN
+157 NPFSNTSN
-165 NLTNNNDSTLK
+165 NIINDNESK

-181 VLPTI
+181 ILPSI

-224 QEMKDFEKINKEEV
+224 QEMKDFEKIAENKEF

-308 EFDLMEKKHLKKI
+308 EFNLMEKKHLQKI

-327 KALAVKALVIKEKE
+327 KAEAVKALVIKEKE

-381 AAREKKEAEKRAM
+381 AAKEKKEAEKRAM

-460 REQKEKEM
+460 REQREKEM
-468 EEEEKLRQY
+468 EEEEQLRKY

-492 LKKIKEGKVNL
+492 LKRIKEGKVNL

-510 VAYKKLQAQKEHEV
+510 VAYKKLQAKKEHEI

-536 KIYNA
+536 KIYNE

-584 RDILEKAYEME
+584 RDILEKAYDME

>member
-22 QENNNY
+22 QGTNNN

-57 QRIFGVNANFN
+57 QRIFGANANFN

-82 LTENDLRILES
+82 LTENDLRILEA
-93 NLRKKLNIPFDSK
+93 NLRKKLNIPFESK

-115 NNKTKKNKY
+115 NNKTKKNRY
-124 NINNNNKL
+124 NNTNKL
-132 RTQQKNLNNN
+132 RTQQKNLSNNI
-142 VNLTMNNNNTTTKIF
+142 NLTVNNNNTTNKIF
-157 NPFSNTAN
+157 NPFSNTSN
-165 NLTNNNDSTLK
+165 NIVNDNESK

-181 VLPTI
+181 ILPSI

-224 QEMKDFEKINKEEV
+224 QEMKDFEKIAENKEF

-308 EFDLMEKKHLKKI
+308 EFNLMEKKHLQKI

-327 KALAVKALVIKEKE
+327 KAEAVKALVIKEKE

-381 AAREKKEAEKRAM
+381 AAKEKKEAEKRAM

-460 REQKEKEM
+460 REQREKEM
-468 EEEEKLRQY
+468 EEEEQLRKY

-492 LKKIKEGKVNL
+492 LKRIKEGKVNL

-510 VAYKKLQAQKEHEV
+510 VAYKKLQAKKEHEI

-536 KIYNA
+536 KIYNE

-584 RDILEKAYEME
+584 RDILEKAYDME

>member
-22 QENNNY
+22 QGNNN

-57 QRIFGVNANFN
+57 QRIFGAKANFN

-82 LTENDLRILES
+82 LTENDLRILEA
-93 NLRKKLNIPFDSK
+93 NLRKKLNIPFESK

-115 NNKTKKNKY
+115 NNNKTKKNRY
-124 NINNNNKL
+124 NNTNKL
-132 RTQQKNLNNN
+132 RTQQKNLSNNI
-142 VNLTMNNNNTTTKIF
+142 NLTVNSNNTTNKIF
-157 NPFSNTAN
+157 NPFSNTSN
-165 NLTNNNDSTLK
+165 NIVNDNESTLK

-181 VLPTI
+181 ILPSI

-224 QEMKDFEKINKEEV
+224 QEMKDFEKIAENKEF

-290 NQIKQKIKKEYE
+290 KKKKKKIKKEYE
-302 QKLKDD
+302 QKLKDE

-321 EELEKQ
+321 
-327 KALAVKALVIKEKE
+327 
-341 ERDKQL
+341 
-347 KDQYIRKR
+347 
-355 IDILKNKK
+355 DIT
-363 YERELVEQNKKD
+363 
-375 ILEDKK
+375 IL
-381 AAREKKEAEKRAM
+381 
-394 EQTIKDNELRKK
+394 TN
-406 ILEEQAKKEKEDDI
+406 
-420 QIMKDHAAVEERKEN
+420 
-435 ERRAY
+435 
-440 FNRIE
+440 
-445 RNANSF
+445 
-451 MDSAINTVL
+451 
-460 REQKEKEM
+460 
-468 EEEEKLRQY
+468 
-477 NEFKEKMEAEDEYNR
+477 
-492 LKKIKEGKVNL
+492 
-503 RNYLDKQ
+503 
-510 VAYKKLQAQKEHEV
+510 
-524 DVAQGK
+524 
-530 VWDKDV
+530 
-536 KIYNA
+536 
-541 HEKEVKKIIREM
+541 
-553 NIRNLKALDEQV
+553 
-565 KMGKQNVDHGMSE
+565 
-578 LEKAMN
+578 
-584 RDILEKAYEME
+584 

>member
-8 TAYQNNQFRFNNFQ
+8 TAYQNNQFRYNNFQ
-22 QENNNY
+22 QGNNIN

-57 QRIFGVNANFN
+57 QRIFGAANFN

-93 NLRKKLNIPFDSK
+93 NLRKKLGVPFDSK

-115 NNKTKKNKY
+115 NNKTKNNKF
-124 NINNNNKL
+124 NINNNKL
-132 RTQQKNLNNN
+132 RTQQKNLSNNI
-142 VNLTMNNNNTTTKIF
+142 NLTVNNNTTTNKIF
-157 NPFSNTAN
+157 NPFKND
-165 NLTNNNDSTLK
+165 LTNNNDSSLN
-176 NSNTI
+176 NSNTV

-224 QEMKDFEKINKEEV
+224 QEMKDFEKIAENKEF

-308 EFDLMEKKHLKKI
+308 EFNLMEKKHLQKI

-327 KALAVKALVIKEKE
+327 KAEAVKALVIKEKE

-381 AAREKKEAEKRAM
+381 AAKEKKEAEKRAM

-460 REQKEKEM
+460 REQREKEM
-468 EEEEKLRQY
+468 EEEEQLRKY

-492 LKKIKEGKVNL
+492 LKRIKEGKVNL

-510 VAYKKLQAQKEHEV
+510 VAYKKLQAKKEHEI

-536 KIYNA
+536 KIYNE

-584 RDILEKAYEME
+584 RDILEKAYDME

>member
-8 TAYQNNQFRFNNFQ
+8 TAYQNNQFRYNNFQ
-22 QENNNY
+22 QGNNIN

-57 QRIFGVNANFN
+57 QRIFGAANFN
-68 IINYEVENFLSQTN
+68 IINYEIENFLSQTN

-93 NLRKKLNIPFDSK
+93 NLRKKLGVPFDSK

-115 NNKTKKNKY
+115 NNKTKNNKF
-124 NINNNNKL
+124 NINNNKL
-132 RTQQKNLNNN
+132 RTQQKNLSNNI
-142 VNLTMNNNNTTTKIF
+142 NLTVNNNTTTNKIF
-157 NPFSNTAN
+157 NPFKND
-165 NLTNNNDSTLK
+165 LTNNNDSTLN
-176 NSNTI
+176 NSNTV

-308 EFDLMEKKHLKKI
+308 EFNLMEKKHLKKI

-327 KALAVKALVIKEKE
+327 KALALKELVKKEKE

-451 MDSAINTVL
+451 MDSAIKTVL
-460 REQKEKEM
+460 KEQKEKEM
-468 EEEEKLRQY
+468 EEEEQLRKY
-477 NEFKEKMEAEDEYNR
+477 NEFKEKMEAEEEYNR

-510 VAYKKLQAQKEHEV
+510 VAFKKLQAKKEHEV

-536 KIYNA
+536 KIYNE

-578 LEKAMN
+578 SEKAMN

>member
-8 TAYQNNQFRFNNFQ
+8 TAYQNNQFRYNNFQ
-22 QENNNY
+22 QGTNNT

-57 QRIFGVNANFN
+57 FRIFGVNADFN
-68 IINYEVENFLSQTN
+68 IINFEVENFLSQTN
-82 LTENDLRILES
+82 LTENDLRVLEA
-93 NLRKKLNIPFDSK
+93 NLRKKLGIPLESR
-106 TNRNKSLNP
+106 TNRNKSSNQT
-115 NNKTKKNKY
+115 NKNFKSKKNKF
-124 NINNNNKL
+124 NSNNKL
-132 RTQQKNLNNN
+132 RTQQKNLSNNI
-142 VNLTMNNNNTTTKIF
+142 NLTVNNNTNKIF
-157 NPFSNTAN
+157 NPFSVTN
-165 NLTNNNDSTLK
+165 NLNDLTNDNTK

-181 VLPTI
+181 LLPTI

-204 SGGSDIDNFN
+204 SGGSDIDNFD
-214 EVRLG
+214 EARLG

-224 QEMKDFEKINKEEV
+224 QEMKDFEKIAGNKEVE
-238 QKKKKKNQI
+238 KKKKKNQI

-302 QKLKDD
+302 QKLKDE

-327 KALAVKALVIKEKE
+327 KALLVKERVLKEKE

-355 IDILKNKK
+355 IDVLKNKK

-375 ILEDKK
+375 ILEDKI
-381 AAREKKEAEKRAM
+381 AAKEKKLAEKRAM
-394 EQTIKDNELRKK
+394 EQTVKDNELRKK

-468 EEEEKLRQY
+468 EEEEQLRKY
-477 NEFKEKMEAEDEYNR
+477 NEFKEKMEAEEEYNR

-510 VAYKKLQAQKEHEV
+510 VAYKKKQAEKEHEV

-536 KIYNA
+536 KIYNE

-584 RDILEKAYEME
+584 KDILEKAYEME

>member
-22 QENNNY
+22 QGNNN

-40 INNQKRQKLKNA
+40 ISNQKRQKLKNA

-57 QRIFGVNANFN
+57 QRIFGANANFN

-82 LTENDLRILES
+82 LTENDLRILEA
-93 NLRKKLNIPFDSK
+93 NLRKKLNIPFESK

-115 NNKTKKNKY
+115 NNKTKKNRY
-124 NINNNNKL
+124 NNTNKL
-132 RTQQKNLNNN
+132 RTQQKNLSNNI
-142 VNLTMNNNNTTTKIF
+142 NLTVNNNNTTNKIF
-157 NPFSNTAN
+157 NPFSNTSN
-165 NLTNNNDSTLK
+165 NIVNDNESK

-181 VLPTI
+181 ILPSI

-224 QEMKDFEKINKEEV
+224 QEMKDFEKIAENKEF

-308 EFDLMEKKHLKKI
+308 EFNLMEKKHLQKI

-327 KALAVKALVIKEKE
+327 KAEAVKALVIKEKE

-381 AAREKKEAEKRAM
+381 AAKEKKEAEKRAM

-460 REQKEKEM
+460 REQREKEM
-468 EEEEKLRQY
+468 EEEEQLRKY

-492 LKKIKEGKVNL
+492 LKRIKEGKVNL

-510 VAYKKLQAQKEHEV
+510 VAYKKLQAKKEHEI

-536 KIYNA
+536 KIYNE

-584 RDILEKAYEME
+584 RDILEKAYDME

>member
-22 QENNNY
+22 QGNNN

-57 QRIFGVNANFN
+57 QRIFGANANFN

-82 LTENDLRILES
+82 LTENDLRILEA
-93 NLRKKLNIPFDSK
+93 NLRKKLNIPFESK

-115 NNKTKKNKY
+115 NNNKTKKNRY
-124 NINNNNKL
+124 NNTNKL
-132 RTQQKNLNNN
+132 RTQQKNLSNNI
-142 VNLTMNNNNTTTKIF
+142 NLTVNNNNTTNKIF
-157 NPFSNTAN
+157 NPFSNTSN
-165 NLTNNNDSTLK
+165 NIVNDNESK

-181 VLPTI
+181 ILPSI

-224 QEMKDFEKINKEEV
+224 QEMKDFEKIAENKEF

-308 EFDLMEKKHLKKI
+308 EFNLMEKKHLQKI

-327 KALAVKALVIKEKE
+327 KAEAVKALVIKEKE

-381 AAREKKEAEKRAM
+381 AAKEKKEAEKRAM

-460 REQKEKEM
+460 REQREKEM
-468 EEEEKLRQY
+468 EEEEQLRKY

-492 LKKIKEGKVNL
+492 LKRIKEGKVNL

-510 VAYKKLQAQKEHEV
+510 VAYKKLQAKKEHEI

-536 KIYNA
+536 KIYNE

-584 RDILEKAYEME
+584 RDILEKAYDME